1 MVGKKTVVTICVAL
15 AAIPSAAIAEKA
27 WVQVRETKLRSQP
40 LFYASGSNTLR
51 YGDAVEQLG
60 NSGAWSEVRAAGGK
74 GFLPVTVLSRHQ
86 IVLSSQDIRKVQ
98 ADSGEIVLAGKGFS
112 KEVEKEFKEANADV
126 RYDLVDKV
134 EKSTRVAPAE
144 LAAFVK
150 SGGLK

>member
-1 MVGKKTVVTICVAL
+1 MVSKKFLLVVAMSLMVMPAAAL
-15 AAIPSAAIAEKA
+15 AEKA

-40 LFYASGSNTLR
+40 LFYATGSNTLR
-51 YGDAVEQLG
+51 YGDSVEQLG
-60 NSGAWSEVRAAGGK
+60 SSGAWSEVRTSGAK
-74 GFLPVTVLSRHQ
+74 GFLPATVLSRQQ

-112 KEVEKEFKEANADV
+112 KEVEREFQEANADV

-144 LAAFVK
+144 LAAFAK
-150 SGGLK
+150 GGGLK